1 MRHLRLWKW
10 KGKWLGQSVVRAI
23 PLLCLATVIIRVTA
37 IYAHATIEEPWPRGN
52 MPRAELLHRLEN
64 MPGQH
69 LIVVRYAASHL
80 PDPEWVY
87 NAADIDTSKVVWA
100 RDMGE
105 QQNQELLQ
113 YFKNRD
119 VWLLDPDESPP
130 KLSPYPGIVHE

>member
-10 KGKWLGQSVVRAI
+10 KGMWLGPSVVRAI
-23 PLLCLATVIIRVTA
+23 PLICLATVIIRVTA

-52 MPRAELLHRLEN
+52 MPRAELLHRLVN

-87 NAADIDTSKVVWA
+87 NAADIDNARIVWA
-100 RDMGE
+100 RDLGPME
-105 QQNQELLQ
+105 NEKLRTYYPDRSVYLLE
-113 YFKNRD
+113 
-119 VWLLDPDESPP
+119 PDFPEPRLTP
-130 KLSPYPGIVHE
+130 W